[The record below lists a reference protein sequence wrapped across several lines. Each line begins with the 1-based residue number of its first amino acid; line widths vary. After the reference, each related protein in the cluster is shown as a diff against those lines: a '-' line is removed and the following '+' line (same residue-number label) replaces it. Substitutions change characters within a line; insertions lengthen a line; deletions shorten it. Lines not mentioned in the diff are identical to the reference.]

1 MSNLSDNELERY
13 AAIFKALS
21 NPSRLRIFLRLRSC
35 CAPGRPCQIGEED
48 NCCVGDVSQD
58 LTISPSTVSHH
69 LKELRQAGLIRM
81 QRQGQK
87 SQCTLNQEALAQ
99 LARFFQD

>member
-1 MSNLSDNELERY
+1 MSNLINSDVDRY

-35 CAPGRPCQIGEED
+35 CAPGRICQIGEEA

-58 LTISPSTVSHH
+58 LTIGPSTVSHH
-69 LKELRQAGLIRM
+69 LKELRQAGLIRV
-81 QRQGQK
+81 QRKGQK
-87 SQCTLNQEALAQ
+87 AECTVNQELLAEVTK
-99 LARFFQD
+99 FFAG